1 MFISPNNVKNNAICN
16 LQIIPQVHASGILTN
31 LVSSTYELLFPPD
44 DYIDENDDFETKTLN
59 IVEISELRARD
70 IKRRLARKHG
80 YDPEEL
86 SKMIDK
92 KDLINALSF
101 EEHKSYT
108 REVDRRKWIRF
119 KNTVIYTC
127 AAIIVVMFWPLL
139 KHALEVA
146 SVNFVVYT
154 GTYTSSVMYHVVQ
167 NIFSA
172 ICTCMSF
179 HQLDLLTDRRKHEI
193 RRCHELYSYKGYFGI
208 FILFIIDILS
218 FWLSISVLLSWVMSS
233 KYFFPT
239 PNIPLRPAQLL
250 TPKGHDAGALG
261 QYGINVGPMIIRFAF
276 KFLNDKVES
285 MIGRAMVEAV
295 KREKRREKEI
305 LKQMRKEDGQMG
317 LVLVTMIL
325 NMILSLVKYI
335 Y

>member
-1 MFISPNNVKNNAICN
+1 MTIPKYYDNMPRRMRRRGTICRITSFIVLSKTSSFLLLILIPQILTFISPNISNNAIYN
-16 LQIIPQVHASGILTN
+16 LPILPQIPQVHASGILAN

-70 IKRRLARKHG
+70 IKRRLARRHG

-127 AAIIVVMFWPLL
+127 AAILVVMFWPLV

-154 GTYTSSVMYHVVQ
+154 GTYT
-167 NIFSA
+167 
-172 ICTCMSF
+172 
-179 HQLDLLTDRRKHEI
+179 
-193 RRCHELYSYKGYFGI
+193 YF
-208 FILFIIDILS
+208 
-218 FWLSISVLLSWVMSS
+218 VC
-233 KYFFPT
+233 
-239 PNIPLRPAQLL
+239 
-250 TPKGHDAGALG
+250 
-261 QYGINVGPMIIRFAF
+261 
-276 KFLNDKVES
+276 
-285 MIGRAMVEAV
+285 
-295 KREKRREKEI
+295 
-305 LKQMRKEDGQMG
+305 
-317 LVLVTMIL
+317 
-325 NMILSLVKYI
+325 
-335 Y
+335 